1 MKTVLIIASMLGKD
15 GTSRIITYLA
25 NGFSNRE
32 DVSIRLL
39 FMRTVEKEMLL
50 GLNSNVIVDCLNIK
64 GALLLSA
71 FTVIR
76 SILKIR
82 PDILLVGF
90 HQLLWL
96 STLSSLFH
104 KFKIKLFL
112 RDTIIPSLFH
122 QDANFIV
129 KKLNKIAY
137 SRYDCIIAQSND
149 MKSEIINN
157 WGGKAESIVVINN
170 PIDIKMIQSRVGS
183 CPKELKEKKI
193 FTFVSAGRLAHQKG
207 YDIVIKRMAKMMP
220 NLRFKLLILG
230 SGELEGALKKQI
242 EENHLGNHVKLL
254 GYRKNVSDYLYY
266 SDALLLSSRYEG
278 FPNIVLEAQAVG
290 RPVFSNTCLGGINEI
305 VIDGENG
312 LTCDFEDA
320 QAFKNV
326 IEQFLNMKFDSER
339 IKEMTESRYN
349 MSTILDKYALLFIK

>member
-1 MKTVLIIASMLGKD
+1 MRTVLIIASMLGKD

-25 NGFSNRE
+25 NGFSNRK

-39 FMRTVEKEMLL
+39 FMRSVEKEMLS
-50 GLNSNVIVDCLNIK
+50 GLNSNVIVDCLKIK
-64 GALLLSA
+64 GSLLLSA
-71 FTVIR
+71 FTVIKT
-76 SILKIR
+76 ILSIR
-82 PDILLVGF
+82 PDILMVGF

-104 KFKIKLFL
+104 KYKIKLFL

-149 MKSEIINN
+149 MKNDIINN
-157 WGGKAESIVVINN
+157 WGGKLDNIVVINN
-170 PIDIKMIQSRVGS
+170 PIDIKMILSRVGD

-207 YDIVIKRMAKMMP
+207 YDIIIKRMAEMNP

-242 EENHLGNHVKLL
+242 EENHLENHVELL

-278 FPNIVLEAQAVG
+278 FPNIVLEAQAIG

-312 LTCDFEDA
+312 LTCNFEDT
-320 QAFKNV
+320 QEFKRA
-326 IEQFLNMKFDSER
+326 IEQFLNMEFDSER
-339 IKEMTESRYN
+339 IKDMTNSRYN
-349 MSTILDKYALLFIK
+349 MLTILEKYSCVLN

>member
-1 MKTVLIIASMLGKD
+1 MRTVLIIASMLGRD

-39 FMRTVEKEMLL
+39 FMRSVEKEMLL

-64 GALLLSA
+64 GSLLFSA

-104 KFKIKLFL
+104 KYKIKLFL

-122 QDANFIV
+122 QEASFIV
-129 KKLNKIAY
+129 KKLNKISY

-149 MKSEIINN
+149 MKNDIINN
-157 WGGKAESIVVINN
+157 WGGKSDNIVVINN
-170 PIDIKMIQSRVGS
+170 PIDIKMIQSRVGD

-207 YDIVIKRMAKMMP
+207 YDIVIKRMAEMKP

-230 SGELEGALKKQI
+230 SGELEGVLKKQI
-242 EENHLGNHVKLL
+242 EENHLGNHVELL
-254 GYRKNVSDYLYY
+254 GYRKNVIDYLYY

-278 FPNIVLEAQAVG
+278 FPNIVLEAQAIG
-290 RPVFSNTCLGGINEI
+290 RPVLSNTCLGGINEI

-312 LTCDFEDA
+312 LTCNFEDT
-320 QAFKNV
+320 QGFKKE
-326 IEQFLNMKFDSER
+326 IEQFLNMKFDSES

-349 MSTILDKYALLFIK
+349 MTTILDKYALVFN